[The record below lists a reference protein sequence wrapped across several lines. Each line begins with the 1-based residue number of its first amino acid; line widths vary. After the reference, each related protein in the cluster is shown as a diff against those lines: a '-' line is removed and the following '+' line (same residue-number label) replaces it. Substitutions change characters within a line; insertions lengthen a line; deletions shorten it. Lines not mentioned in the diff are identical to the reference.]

1 MRQKYRNAL
10 TGFSKRVCELRFLT
24 LAVNGGFS
32 SWSHWSHCSQKCG
45 QGMKHRRRY
54 CNNPKPANGGQTCKG
69 SHKQAKPCYGRRCQG
84 TDQWDCTLYM
94 KNLHEITRGE
104 KCFFSSPPTWQPSH
118 AQTSNWCCRIKSYTN
133 SWHVRLLPCLSVFT
147 FRIFKWKLLSSN
159 QGLISLQNL
168 CTALAFSRID
178 FFCTLNSFISLI
190 SASLPHT
197 KTMPHNHIS

>member
-84 TDQWDCTLYM
+84 TDQWDCTLHMYSWLATM
-94 KNLHEITRGE
+94 WEGGHVDGQHNRIFFSKNLHEITRGE
-104 KCFFSSPPTWQPSH
+104 KCVFSSPPTWQPSH
-118 AQTSNWCCRIKSYTN
+118 VQTSNWCCRVKSCTN
-133 SWHVRLLPCLSVFT
+133 SWYARLLPRLSVLT
-147 FRIFKWKLLSSN
+147 FRYF
-159 QGLISLQNL
+159 QM
-168 CTALAFSRID
+168 
-178 FFCTLNSFISLI
+178 
-190 SASLPHT
+190 
-197 KTMPHNHIS
+197 KTIIV